1 MVNVEYFQT
10 RLVARRTELEH
21 MIADIEN
28 QLDEP
33 HSQDFS
39 EQATEREEDEVLES
53 REKAEL
59 EELRAIDAALARIEN
74 GVYGICMS
82 CEEEIS
88 HERLEAVPHATLC
101 RHCMGR

>member
-1 MVNVEYFQT
+1 MNNIEYFKG
-10 RLVARRTELEH
+10 RLVERRAELEQ
-21 MIADIEN
+21 MIKDIEN

-53 REKAEL
+53 LEKAEF
-59 EELRAIDAALARIEN
+59 EELRAIDAALARIKN
-74 GVYGICMS
+74 GVYGICIT
-82 CEEEIS
+82 CEGEIS

-101 RHCMGR
+101 RNCMGK